1 MTDKFKGIARA
12 GQHCF
17 VWLPF
22 KLLNETISSYMVIII
37 IMDHI
42 SYRLMELLLQSLV
55 TALEEKINEKLCSKL
70 HNFHCILYQE
80 TLYVTIISLENIL
93 KKLFTLLML
102 YIPKDYITDNLLLS
116 WTRRKLC
123 SHSLVIPPQ
132 NVERI

>member
-1 MTDKFKGIARA
+1 MARA
-12 GQHCF
+12 GQHSF

-22 KLLNETISSYMVIII
+22 KLLNETISSYVVIII
-37 IMDHI
+37 LDHI

-80 TLYVTIISLENIL
+80 ALCVTIISLENIL
-93 KKLFTLLML
+93 KMLFTLLI
-102 YIPKDYITDNLLLS
+102 YIPKDYITDNLLLPC
-116 WTRRKLC
+116 TRRKLC

-132 NVERI
+132 TVERI